1 MDAELVNPFVEAAVH
16 VLETTASTTAAAR
29 KPYLKRELPEKGVIS
44 GVIELS
50 GDFDGVIAI
59 SFSEKLILS
68 VVSAMF
74 GEEMTEVND
83 EIKDAV
89 GEITNMI
96 SGKVNTK
103 MTELGKSLKAKLS
116 TVLMGMPHTVQFIA
130 DRPVIAMPYHTV
142 HGDFT
147 IEVSFGASG

>member
-1 MDAELVNPFVEAAVH
+1 MDAELVNPFVEATIH
-16 VLETTASTTAAAR
+16 VLETTASTAATAR
-29 KPYLKRELPEKGVIS
+29 KPYLKRERPESGVIS

-59 SFSEKLILS
+59 NFSEKLILS
-68 VVSAMF
+68 VVSSMF

-96 SGKVNTK
+96 SGKVTTK
-103 MTELGKSLKAKLS
+103 MTELGKSLQAKLS
-116 TVLMGMPHTVQFIA
+116 TVLMGTPHNVSFIE
-130 DRPVIAMPYHTV
+130 DRPVIAMPYHTD

-147 IEVSFGASG
+147 IEVSFGESG